1 MKKFYFVLF
10 LCALF
15 FTSNA
20 LLAQPLL
27 KNQKGHNKIKKNVPI
42 VNVFDKSVNNQKSIN
57 QIISSEDNIIRF
69 NSGIL
74 KDHITNTW
82 FVDPLGT
89 DDGSHGSGTGTNAFH
104 TIQYAIDDSRITNGD
119 ILNVAAGIYIEQV
132 YIYKMLTINGAGP
145 TTIIKSPATLTR
157 YFTSTDPNYP
167 VVYVNGVTSGIT
179 INNLKVDGDH
189 KGNANYRF
197 QGIGFWN
204 SGGSVSNV
212 DVVNIMDNPFSGNQH
227 GNGIYAFNNTPLT
240 NYTITLNNVNITEFQ
255 KTGIALNGNGNL
267 TVNINNVTTIGKGA
281 TSVTAQNGIQVWG
294 GNGTISNCN
303 ISQIAYTGTGI
314 WTATGLLIYGPAT
327 VTADNVNIN
336 HCQTSVYWIDAE
348 GTYKNSTITYP
359 LMDGIYGYASSGS
372 HTFTVA
378 NVVMTGVDLNGS
390 WGINPLTN
398 GGTMNMNINDCIIS
412 HCNYGIY
419 AYDYGTTGG
428 IINTSA
434 HNNNLA
440 SNIYGVGTNA
450 TTVQNATS
458 NWWGSVSGPKHS
470 TDAGVTW
477 IPIDG
482 GVKVDNNINYDPWT
496 GAPEA
501 GDTHVTGPGTIHFPA
516 SGTTMNFTSVP
527 PGTNA
532 TVTVTRIESS
542 TPPAG
547 IPAPPAAAGTVIP
560 LYLQITATG
569 LANYTFTV
577 TITIDV
583 STIPGFGAGSEVMY
597 YSTASHSWVG
607 ISGSYNASTHMF
619 TFTTDHFTTY
629 AFVNPLN
636 PDDVYICSNAS
647 APETTRKWYPQVGMG
662 DPSTYGDDDWR
673 YTHDSAVFYVV
684 PSGTQGIFS
693 SKFFINWDK
702 SKGNITLEAGNYWSS
717 QQFFMADSSSPTN
730 GKYWVN
736 VASTNLK
743 NQVPE
748 AGKYLAKI
756 KMSITAPGYIPLSL
770 DATDFR
776 YYNNDEQQGVY
787 VTTHTGYIIFYL
799 GDFANSSTNTIG
811 DGRIDGNDMSLFT
824 AAYWSIAG
832 KDAGYRWKY
841 DIGPTNANG
850 SYWAMPNPDGKIEFE
865 DLNIFAIGYGK
876 TAAYQLP
883 QGDNANT
890 SPVIFSVSKQDIQ
903 RGDNLKVPLKVSGN
917 VKDLR
922 SFSLKMNYNPSELE
936 YVGVEKAGGL
946 NVNEGLVIGKT
957 ENNQLYVDGAL
968 VGTDEGLNGEQL
980 IFNLVFNEKAS
991 GNHDISIANS
1001 RARNSGNVALKT
1013 NYDGQNGTTN
1023 MLPTRFDLA
1032 QNYPNPFN
1040 PVTSIKYQLPK
1051 DVKVMI
1057 KVYDVL
1063 GRELQSL
1070 VNEVQ
1075 KAGYYEVKFDGSSVA
1090 SGIYFYKIVA
1100 GDYSSV
1106 KKMMLVK

>member
-1 MKKFYFVLF
+1 
-10 LCALF
+10 
-15 FTSNA
+15 
-20 LLAQPLL
+20 
-27 KNQKGHNKIKKNVPI
+27 
-42 VNVFDKSVNNQKSIN
+42 
-57 QIISSEDNIIRF
+57 
-69 NSGIL
+69 
-74 KDHITNTW
+74 
-82 FVDPLGT
+82 
-89 DDGSHGSGTGTNAFH
+89 
-104 TIQYAIDDSRITNGD
+104 
-119 ILNVAAGIYIEQV
+119 
-132 YIYKMLTINGAGP
+132 
-145 TTIIKSPATLTR
+145 
-157 YFTSTDPNYP
+157 
-167 VVYVNGVTSGIT
+167 
-179 INNLKVDGDH
+179 
-189 KGNANYRF
+189 
-197 QGIGFWN
+197 
-204 SGGSVSNV
+204 
-212 DVVNIMDNPFSGNQH
+212 
-227 GNGIYAFNNTPLT
+227 
-240 NYTITLNNVNITEFQ
+240 
-255 KTGIALNGNGNL
+255 
-267 TVNINNVTTIGKGA
+267 
-281 TSVTAQNGIQVWG
+281 
-294 GNGTISNCN
+294 
-303 ISQIAYTGTGI
+303 
-314 WTATGLLIYGPAT
+314 
-327 VTADNVNIN
+327 
-336 HCQTSVYWIDAE
+336 
-348 GTYKNSTITYP
+348 
-359 LMDGIYGYASSGS
+359 
-372 HTFTVA
+372 
-378 NVVMTGVDLNGS
+378 
-390 WGINPLTN
+390 
-398 GGTMNMNINDCIIS
+398 
-412 HCNYGIY
+412 
-419 AYDYGTTGG
+419 
-428 IINTSA
+428 
-434 HNNNLA
+434 
-440 SNIYGVGTNA
+440 
-450 TTVQNATS
+450 
-458 NWWGSVSGPKHS
+458 
-470 TDAGVTW
+470 
-477 IPIDG
+477 
-482 GVKVDNNINYDPWT
+482 
-496 GAPEA
+496 
-501 GDTHVTGPGTIHFPA
+501 
-516 SGTTMNFTSVP
+516 
-527 PGTNA
+527 
-532 TVTVTRIESS
+532 
-542 TPPAG
+542 
-547 IPAPPAAAGTVIP
+547 
-560 LYLQITATG
+560 
-569 LANYTFTV
+569 
-577 TITIDV
+577 
-583 STIPGFGAGSEVMY
+583 
-597 YSTASHSWVG
+597 
-607 ISGSYNASTHMF
+607 
-619 TFTTDHFTTY
+619 
-629 AFVNPLN
+629 
-636 PDDVYICSNAS
+636 
-647 APETTRKWYPQVGMG
+647 
-662 DPSTYGDDDWR
+662 
-673 YTHDSAVFYVV
+673 
-684 PSGTQGIFS
+684 
-693 SKFFINWDK
+693 
-702 SKGNITLEAGNYWSS
+702 
-717 QQFFMADSSSPTN
+717 
-730 GKYWVN
+730 VN

-1106 KKMMLVK
+1106 KKMMLIK